1 MPTKMNKLLMISLLC
16 LMLLPGNIGAVVLD
30 SLNRDQAYVKTIVE
44 RSSRIV
50 NTLAINSGTDKEA
63 VTNIIANR
71 YFQLND
77 IYERRDSLL
86 QALKVDPSVGK
97 EERDNR
103 NKTIHDEKDAA
114 LYRTHFAFP
123 AALSLYLSEDQIVAV
138 KDGMTFGVVKV
149 TYDSTLDMIP
159 SLNDEEKAQILAWL
173 IEAREYAIDAESSGK
188 KHEVFGK
195 YKGRINNYLSK
206 RGYNLVKEREEWY
219 KRIKEREKQ

>member
-1 MPTKMNKLLMISLLC
+1 MNKIIILILALLSFSSIK
-16 LMLLPGNIGAVVLD
+16 AVEPDTLH
-30 SLNRDQAYVKTIVE
+30 RDRAYVNTIVE
-44 RSSRIV
+44 RSRKI
-50 NTLAINSGTDKEA
+50 TDKLEIKSA
-63 VTNIIANR
+63 SDKQTVTTLLANR

-86 QALKVDPSVGK
+86 QVLKADTSLSK
-97 EERDNR
+97 EERAQR
-103 NKTIHDEKDAA
+103 SKTIHDEKDAA

-123 AALSLYLSEDQIVAV
+123 AALSLYLSEEQIEAV

-149 TYDSTLDMIP
+149 TFDSTLDMIP
-159 SLNDEEKAQILAWL
+159 SLKEEEKAQILAWL

-219 KRIKEREKQ
+219 KRMKEREKK